1 MEKLK
6 DVIRNNLKKY
16 RLQVGMTQVELASR
30 IGVRS
35 SAISNWE
42 KGQNSIDID
51 TLFKICKILKVPID
65 SMIESQNDVDYV
77 IGTSEND
84 LILETYKKLPEEQK
98 KHLIAYADFLLE
110 QSKIK

>member
-1 MEKLK
+1 
-6 DVIRNNLKKY
+6 
-16 RLQVGMTQVELASR
+16 
-30 IGVRS
+30 
-35 SAISNWE
+35 
-42 KGQNSIDID
+42 
-51 TLFKICKILKVPID
+51 
-65 SMIESQNDVDYV
+65 MIESQNDVDYV